1 MKKFLF
7 CIFIF
12 PLIAKG
18 QVVISSGTQ
27 LQASQDTPV
36 LIQTPNNISN
46 NSATADLSKA
56 KLTFDL
62 IGGTQSITGNFN
74 LVSLLISAGGVKT
87 INNTISVTDNIAFT
101 QGIVSP
107 SGSGK
112 LLYTGADDGLTGGNA
127 SSYYDGIFYSS
138 GSGPRT
144 FPIGTAGIFSPV
156 TFESVSGETG
166 VRIRAE
172 NAALT
177 ADGVEITAVDQDRYW
192 EITTDPSLVNSKV
205 TLSVNGLDAFTSTD
219 GSTTIVQAT
228 TTSVQAV
235 NLGNSSSSNA
245 SAIVSRSNVTA
256 AILTVGKEKH
266 IIVKVHDLITPF
278 GSNGVND
285 QLFIENIEKFDHN
298 KVTLLDR
305 WGVLVREW
313 KNFTNEDPFD
323 YSKLG
328 PGNYICVV
336 EYGNENSSTNSIE
349 QMVTV
354 LKTN

>member
-1 MKKFLF
+1 M
-7 CIFIF
+7 
-12 PLIAKG
+12 AQS
-18 QVVISSGTQ
+18 QVVIPSGTQ
-27 LQASQDTPV
+27 LQVSQDTPI
-36 LIQTPNNISN
+36 LIQTPNNIAN
-46 NSATADLSKA
+46 NSAGADLSKA

-62 IGGTQSITGNFN
+62 TGGTQSITGNFN
-74 LVSLLISAGGVKT
+74 LTALLISAGGVKT
-87 INNTISVTDNIAFT
+87 INNTITVTDNIAFT
-101 QGIVSP
+101 LGIVAP
-107 SGSGK
+107 SSGGK
-112 LLYTGADDGLTGGNA
+112 LLYTGADDGLTGGNN

-138 GSGPRT
+138 GSGSRT

-156 TFESVSGETG
+156 TFEGVSGETG
-166 VRIRAE
+166 VRVRGE

-177 ADGVEITAVDQDRYW
+177 VDGVEITAVDQERYW
-192 EITTDPSLVNSKV
+192 EITTDPSLVNSKA
-205 TLSVNGLDAFTSTD
+205 TLSLNGLDAFVSTE
-219 GSTTIVQAT
+219 GSTTIVQAGNT
-228 TTSVQAV
+228 GAQAI
-235 NLGNSSSSNA
+235 NLGNSSSSNT
-245 SAIVSRSNVTA
+245 SSVTTRGNVTA
-256 AILTVGKEKH
+256 SILAIGKEKQ

-285 QLFIENIEKFDHN
+285 QLYIENIEKFDHN

-313 KNFTNEDPFD
+313 KNFTNEDPYD

-336 EYGNENSSTNSIE
+336 EYGNENSSTSAIE